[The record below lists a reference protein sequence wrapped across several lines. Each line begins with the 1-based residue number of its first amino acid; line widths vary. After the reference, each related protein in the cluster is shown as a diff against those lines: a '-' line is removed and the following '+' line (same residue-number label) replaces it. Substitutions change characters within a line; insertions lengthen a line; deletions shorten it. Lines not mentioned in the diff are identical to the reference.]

1 MSPEDLKA
9 LMNSHGLNVKRT
21 AGYAGVSSSCIYMW
35 LRGERN
41 IPRLQW
47 ENLQRV
53 LNAPNGK
60 VLRLGDTWEVK

>member
-1 MSPEDLKA
+1 MTPEGLKG
-9 LMNSHGLNVKRT
+9 LMRSHGLNVKRT
-21 AGYAGVSSSCIYMW
+21 AGFAGVSSSCVYMW

-53 LNAPNGK
+53 LSGSTGK